1 MDSASLDLINPH
13 LAVCSNTSI
22 VDFPSVTIESSYT
35 ANGEDSYSSTSSGIV
50 CDEAANVTSGAT
62 IEVESEEVIDSTIV
76 VTVDGF
82 GEHNPYQQL
91 QLQLQLQQQQQHQQQ
106 QQLFHDQQSI
116 ASLSDSY
123 PTEDQI
129 VEVID
134 ETSTIFSHL
143 NESQDLIS
151 SQVLLNSNISNEV
164 SIENEPDR
172 ILANRDSRI
181 KHERLSCRAEG
192 APKHECIKS
201 CREGCKG
208 PQPYERPDEQKR
220 GRKTN
225 AERAT
230 NGASE
235 ASEVSATTSNNNN
248 NNNNNNDINCTK
260 KSVKFNGVTVFYF
273 PRSQGFTCV
282 PSQGGSTLGMDLQ
295 HFASRDFTLE
305 AHAEE
310 KRRVHRDILIRQRK
324 FARMFPYQSSG
335 STFESEED
343 SNDDIS
349 DISDSELEW
358 DSCYFLQPVP
368 LRQRRALLRE
378 SGVRKI
384 ETVEK
389 EECRSIRASRENCGC
404 ECQIYCD
411 PETCQCSLAGIK
423 CQVDRLSF
431 PCGCTR
437 DGCGNQ
443 NGRVEFN
450 PMRVRTHFIH
460 TIMRLELERKNET
473 QRTVEV
479 NGQSFDSSDSSDS
492 SSNLTAPSCSLSVVP
507 YQTEQVFN
515 NNYCFNNS
523 TNSRASEYDQS
534 FNWINSINYY

>member
-1 MDSASLDLINPH
+1 M
-13 LAVCSNTSI
+13 
-22 VDFPSVTIESSYT
+22 
-35 ANGEDSYSSTSSGIV
+35 
-50 CDEAANVTSGAT
+50 
-62 IEVESEEVIDSTIV
+62 
-76 VTVDGF
+76 
-82 GEHNPYQQL
+82 
-91 QLQLQLQQQQQHQQQ
+91 
-106 QQLFHDQQSI
+106 
-116 ASLSDSY
+116 
-123 PTEDQI
+123 
-129 VEVID
+129 
-134 ETSTIFSHL
+134 IF
-143 NESQDLIS
+143 
-151 SQVLLNSNISNEV
+151 
-164 SIENEPDR
+164 
-172 ILANRDSRI
+172 
-181 KHERLSCRAEG
+181 
-192 APKHECIKS
+192 
-201 CREGCKG
+201 
-208 PQPYERPDEQKR
+208 
-220 GRKTN
+220 
-225 AERAT
+225 
-230 NGASE
+230 
-235 ASEVSATTSNNNN
+235 NN

-310 KRRVHRDILIRQRK
+310 KRHVHRDILIRQRK

-335 STFESEED
+335 STSESEED

-349 DISDSELEW
+349 DISDSESEW
-358 DSCYFLQPVP
+358 NSCYFLQPVP

-479 NGQSFDSSDSSDS
+479 NGQSSDSSDSSDS

-515 NNYCFNNS
+515 NNDCFNNS